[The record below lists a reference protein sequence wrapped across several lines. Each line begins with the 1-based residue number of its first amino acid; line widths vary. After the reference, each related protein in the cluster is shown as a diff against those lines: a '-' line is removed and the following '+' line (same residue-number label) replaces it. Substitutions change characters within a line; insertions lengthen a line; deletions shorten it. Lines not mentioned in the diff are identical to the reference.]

1 MQWHP
6 ETLSAVL
13 PLVLQGITNTEL
25 GTAATIALKDI
36 TRENLSNI
44 QPFAHQIL
52 VACQVLVT
60 LIHLS
65 FLVLDISKY

>member
-13 PLVLQGITNTEL
+13 PLVLQGIGNVDV

-52 VACQVLVT
+52 VACQVCIAL
-60 LIHLS
+60 
-65 FLVLDISKY
+65 